1 MLVVSVFA
9 VTLFFSACKESR
21 SMSESNAVS
30 SSPASSTP
38 VRTGLVT
45 MRGNPVTLSGNPVS
59 VGQLAPDFVA
69 LDTTMSPHKLSEY
82 RGKVVILSSVPSLD
96 TPVCDVETR
105 TFNEK
110 LSELG
115 NDVVVLTV
123 SMDLPFAQKRWCGAH
138 GIDRVVTLSDFKD
151 RQFGQHF
158 GLSMVETG
166 LLARAVMVI
175 DKKGTIVYEQ
185 IVPEIASEPDYDA
198 AIAAA
203 KTALE
208 AG

>member
-1 MLVVSVFA
+1 
-9 VTLFFSACKESR
+9 
-21 SMSESNAVS
+21 MSDSS
-30 SSPASSTP
+30 SSPTASQPSTP
-38 VRTGLVT
+38 TRTGLVT
-45 MRGNPVTLSGNPVS
+45 MRGKPVTLAGQGVS
-59 VGQLAPDFVA
+59 VGEMAPDFVA
-69 LDTTMSPHKLSEY
+69 LDTAMQPHKLSDY

-110 LSELG
+110 LSDLG
-115 NDVVVLTV
+115 DDIVVLTV

-138 GIDRVVTLSDFKD
+138 GIDRVITLSDFKD

-175 DKKGTIVYEQ
+175 DKSGRIVYEQ
-185 IVPEIASEPDYDA
+185 IVPEIAQEPDYDA
-198 AIAAA
+198 ALAAA
-203 KTALE
+203 RSALS